1 MKKLILFFGAGSLLF
16 LSIFL
21 SSCGDNK
28 NEEPANFISYNGKT
42 YSIKDGLAYNS
53 EIDQGYLN
61 PDEPSKITH
70 DNILFFLTDGVLSTD
85 ENVADDSLV
94 TDATYLLLFEIYI
107 PVFSGNDVEIDGT
120 YKYVNLLDLWDENH
134 EGEFIFSLLDL
145 SIDANGNK
153 LIEDFDDY
161 FFATGGTIQLT
172 NDGNNFT
179 MEISAPA
186 DEGGTIEGK
195 FNGTLKFVSE

>member
-70 DNILFFLTDGVLSTD
+70 DNILFFLTDGMLSTD

-107 PVFSGNDVEIDGT
+107 PFFSGNDVEIDGT